1 MHYDQRQEA
10 VDSDYIFGN
19 CSQRSALRSRL
30 AREVLRLSPA
40 ESPDSPT
47 LRSGGAHRTVLG
59 LGCCANVGILVDEF
73 LQVEG
78 DFTLDIKQAK

>member
-1 MHYDQRQEA
+1 VRQEA

-19 CSQRSALRSRL
+19 CSQRPALRSRL
-30 AREVLRLSPA
+30 AREILRLSPA